1 MVGIFQISVPQIK
14 FHSIVSD
21 FRAVSQGTVFLSA
34 YHASTKVV
42 KFTGK
47 NQKSQLIILKAE
59 TIRKCFFEQALFIL
73 EVAQHD
79 GNSNQIY
86 FRRIQKDT
94 HV

>member
-21 FRAVSQGTVFLSA
+21 FRAVSQGTVFLSV
-34 YHASTKVV
+34 YYVSNKVV
-42 KFTGK
+42 KSAGK
-47 NQKSQLIILKAE
+47 NQKSQLIALKAE
-59 TIRKCFFEQALFIL
+59 TIRKCFFEQTLFIL

-94 HV
+94 HA

>member
-1 MVGIFQISVPQIK
+1 MKGIRLLSAYNIYAIPAK
-14 FHSIVSD
+14 
-21 FRAVSQGTVFLSA
+21 ALKKTVSQGTVFLSA
-34 YHASTKVV
+34 YHASTKVA

-47 NQKSQLIILKAE
+47 NQKLQLIILKAE
-59 TIRKCFFEQALFIL
+59 TIRKCFFEQTLFIL